1 MSAVHP
7 DLLMPPLEERTQRV
21 IAYVSDLSRG
31 GGLPA
36 HRHARAQLLAVTS
49 GSIAVTAEGST
60 FVAPPERAVWVP
72 AATVHETRHLASTRL
87 RTFYVAPESA
97 RRLPQH
103 TTVLQVGPLMREVIS
118 ALVARPRD
126 YDEDGP
132 DGRLVTVLLDLIEAS
147 PGLELSVPIPKSN
160 DLVGLAYR
168 ILEAPAAPSELGDH
182 ARNLNISA
190 RTLERRFKSETGI
203 SLRSYRRQAKL
214 LKALELLASGMP
226 VSRIS
231 DLLGFNEPSAFIGMF
246 KNATGI
252 TPGRYL
258 RQETGVS
265 ADGR

>member
-1 MSAVHP
+1 MSAVHT
-7 DLLMPPLEERTQRV
+7 DLLVPPLEERPQRV

-31 GGLPA
+31 GGLPP

-49 GSIAVTAEGST
+49 GSIAVIAGGST
-60 FVAPPERAVWVP
+60 FVAPPDRAVWVP

-87 RTFYVAPESA
+87 RTFYVAPKSA

-103 TTVLQVGPLMREVIS
+103 TTVLRVSPLMREVIS
-118 ALVARPRD
+118 VLVARPRD
-126 YDEDGP
+126 YDEGGP

-147 PGLELSVPIPKSN
+147 PGLALSVPIPKSD

-168 ILEAPAAPSELGDH
+168 ILEAPAGSSELRDH
-182 ARNLNISA
+182 ARNLKIST
-190 RTLERRFKSETGI
+190 RTLERRFKGETGI

-214 LKALELLASGMP
+214 LKALELLASGVR

-231 DLLGFNEPSAFIGMF
+231 DLLGFNEPSAFIAMF

-258 RQETGVS
+258 RQGAGVS
-265 ADGR
+265 ADQR

>member
-1 MSAVHP
+1 MSIVHP
-7 DLLMPPLEERTQRV
+7 DLLLPPRDERPQRV
-21 IAYVSDLSRG
+21 VAYVSDLSRG
-31 GGLPA
+31 GGLPP

-49 GSIAVTAEGST
+49 GSIAVTADGST

-87 RTFYVAPESA
+87 RTFYVAPEAA

-147 PGLELSVPIPKSN
+147 PSLALSVPIPASH
-160 DLVGLAYR
+160 DLVAVAYR
-168 ILEAPAAPSELGDH
+168 ILEAPAAPDELRDH
-182 ARNLNISA
+182 ARTLNMSA
-190 RTLERRFKSETGI
+190 RTLERRFKRETGI

-214 LKALELLASGMP
+214 LKAMELLASGMP

-231 DLLGFNEPSAFIGMF
+231 DLLGFNEPSAFIAMF

-258 RQETGVS
+258 RRETAIS
-265 ADGR
+265 ADRR